1 MKPLV
6 ANDAETKS
14 ADVLAENVERLK
26 AIFPEAF
33 TEGKVNFDV
42 LKQLLGGALDE
53 REEKYGLNW
62 HGKRKA
68 RQLALTPST
77 GTLRPC
83 PEDSESWETTKN
95 LMIEGDNLE
104 VLKLLQKSYAGK
116 VKLIYIDP
124 PYNTGGDFVYPDD
137 FQDSIKNYQML
148 TGQVASDG
156 RKLTSNTESS
166 GRYHTEWLNMMYPR
180 IRLAR
185 NLLRNDGIILISIDD
200 HELDN
205 LKRICDEV
213 FGEENFVANMVWEK
227 GRKNDAKLVSVGHE
241 YILVF
246 AKSLGLLRES
256 KTVWR
261 EEKPGAR
268 EIWEK
273 YLELR
278 HHYGENN
285 ATIETQ
291 IQAWFSSLPKTHPSK
306 KWSRYKRIDANGPWR
321 DRDISWPGGGGPRY
335 DVPHPRT
342 GQPCKVPERGWIYA
356 SPEEMQR
363 QIKLGLVE
371 FREDHTEPPFR
382 KAHIRPIPAE
392 IEAES
397 ETTDEESNEEGEEFA
412 TQVRGSYFYK
422 QSQVA
427 VKFLRG
433 LLGSKAFN
441 NPKDHFELA
450 RIFDY
455 VTGNDQN
462 ATIMDFFAG
471 SGSSAHAVMDLN
483 QADGGKRRYVLVQL
497 PEALDPDDKD
507 QKVAAKYCDQLGKP
521 RSIGE
526 ITKERLRRAGNKIR
540 DEWKSKQ
547 AAAPKEQEL
556 LNPQSAQAAP
566 PLPDLGFRVFKL
578 ASSNIQAWE
587 PNRENLA
594 QTLEASVEHLKG
606 DRTETDILFELLLK
620 LGLDLTVPIEKRTL
634 TKHDVHNI
642 GAGTLM
648 VCLSKAIASKDV
660 EGLALGIAE
669 WHKAQAPAGECTVVF
684 RDSAFADDVAK
695 TNLTAILQQHGL
707 ENVRSL

>member
-1 MKPLV
+1 MEKLTAESP
-6 ANDAETKS
+6 ETKS
-14 ADVLAENVERLK
+14 PDLAAENLEKLK
-26 AIFPEAF
+26 ALFPEVV
-33 TEGKVNFDV
+33 TEDGVNVDA
-42 LKQLLGGALDE
+42 LKQLIGKTITDT
-53 REEKYGLNW
+53 EEKYGLNW

-68 RQLALTPST
+68 RQIALTPST

-83 PEDSESWETTKN
+83 PEDSEDWDKTQN

-137 FQDSIKNYQML
+137 FQDNVKNYRML
-148 TGQVASDG
+148 TGQIASDG

-166 GRYHTEWLNMMYPR
+166 GRFHTEWLNMMYPR
-180 IRLAR
+180 LRLAR
-185 NLLRNDGIILISIDD
+185 NLLRNDGVILISIDD

-205 LKRICDEV
+205 LKRMCNEV

-241 YILVF
+241 YVLVF
-246 AKSLGLLRES
+246 AKSLGLLRET
-256 KTVWR
+256 KTIWR

-268 EIWEK
+268 EIWEQ

-278 HHYGENN
+278 RQHGENN
-285 ATIETQ
+285 ALIEAHL
-291 IQAWFSSLPKTHPSK
+291 QAWFSSLPKTHPSK
-306 KWSRYKRIDANGPWR
+306 KWSRYKRVDVNGPWR
-321 DRDISWPGGGGPRY
+321 DRDISCGGGGPRY
-335 DVPHPRT
+335 DVLHPKT

-356 SPEEMQR
+356 SPDEMQR

-371 FREDHTEPPFR
+371 FREDHTDPPFR

-397 ETTDEESNEEGEEFA
+397 ENAEDESSEGEEEFA

-433 LLGSKAFN
+433 LLGAKAFN

-450 RIFDY
+450 RLFDY
-455 VTGNDQN
+455 ISGNDAN
-462 ATIMDFFAG
+462 AIIMDFFAG
-471 SGSSAHAVMDLN
+471 SGSSGHATMDLN
-483 QADGGKRRYVLVQL
+483 RADGGKRRHILVQL
-497 PEALDPDDKD
+497 PEALDPEDKD

-521 RSIGE
+521 RTIAE
-526 ITKERLRRAGNKIR
+526 ITKERLRRAGKKIR
-540 DEWKSKQ
+540 DEWESKLS
-547 AAAPKEQEL
+547 AAAQEPEL
-556 LNPQSAQAAP
+556 PNSQSAVAKP

-578 ASSNIQAWE
+578 ASSNIQAWS
-587 PNRENLA
+587 PDRQNLA
-594 QTLEASVEHLKG
+594 ETLEASVDHLKT
-606 DRTETDILFELLLK
+606 DRTESDILFELLLK
-620 LGLDLTVPIEKRTL
+620 LGLDLTVPIEK
-634 TKHDVHNI
+634 KSIAGQDVHSI
-642 GAGTLM
+642 GAGTLI
-648 VCLSKAIASKDV
+648 VCLSKSIDAKSV
-660 EGLALGIAE
+660 ESLALGIAE
-669 WHKAQAPAGECTVVF
+669 WHKAQAPAGESTVVF